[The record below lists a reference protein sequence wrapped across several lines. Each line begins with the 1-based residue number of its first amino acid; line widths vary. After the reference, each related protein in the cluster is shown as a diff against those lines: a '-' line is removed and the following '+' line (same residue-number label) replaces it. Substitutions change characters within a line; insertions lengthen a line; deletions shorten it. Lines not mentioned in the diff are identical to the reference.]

1 MADIKSSEARSQN
14 MAKIRSK
21 DTKPEVWFRKKLFG
35 RGYRYRK
42 NVNNVPGHPDIWL
55 AKYNTA
61 VFVNGCFWHRHFGC
75 KYAYMPKSRVEFWEK
90 KFRNNMER
98 DTVVRHQLQEEGVR
112 MLIIWE
118 CTVKSMIKD
127 TILRESVLDR
137 IDSFM
142 RSEES
147 FLEL

>member
-21 DTKPEVWFRKKLFG
+21 DTKPEVWFRKILFG

-42 NVNNVPGHPDIWL
+42 TVNNLPGHPDIWL

-147 FLEL
+147 YLEL